1 MSTDGRTKSC
11 TFKIYTKY
19 QKGNC
24 GGVISIKI
32 AQYTKNAAKTEL
44 LVNFFREFSLHF
56 MSVQALKDNFSNVT
70 SGDYLLLKK
79 SNKKQLA
86 QSHK

>member
-32 AQYTKNAAKTEL
+32 AEYTKNAAKTEL
-44 LVNFFREFSLHF
+44 LVNFFREFSPHF

-70 SGDYLLLKK
+70 YRRLSIIKK
-79 SNKKQLA
+79 TKQKTT
-86 QSHK
+86 SSKS

>member
-24 GGVISIKI
+24 GAVISIKI
-32 AQYTKNAAKTEL
+32 AEYTKNAAKTEL

-70 SGDYLLLKK
+70 YRRLSIIKK
-79 SNKKQLA
+79 TKQKTT
-86 QSHK
+86 SSKS

>member
-32 AQYTKNAAKTEL
+32 AEYTKNAAKTEL

-70 SGDYLLLKK
+70 YRRLSIIKK
-79 SNKKQLA
+79 IKQK
-86 QSHK
+86 STSSKS